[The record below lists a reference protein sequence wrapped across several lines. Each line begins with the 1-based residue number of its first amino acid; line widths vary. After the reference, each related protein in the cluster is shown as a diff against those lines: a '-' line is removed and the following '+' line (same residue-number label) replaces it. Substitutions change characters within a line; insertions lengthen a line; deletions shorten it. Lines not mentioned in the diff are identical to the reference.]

1 MKRNIIIT
9 LLLIAPLAALLT
21 ACGNTP
27 ATTTAANTP
36 ATANAA
42 ASNATA
48 SNAAA
53 SNTPDTTTV
62 QTLTLTK
69 GRLTTSLSLP
79 GQLLPFQ
86 SVDLYAKVDSYVK
99 EMLVDVG
106 SQVRKGQLLATLEA
120 PELQAATDESASLL
134 QTREASWQASKAT
147 YDRLYK
153 TSKIPGTVSPNE
165 LELAL
170 AKTNSDS
177 AALAAARSHYLG
189 AADVQSYLQVRAP
202 FDGVISARNI
212 YPGAYAGPAGKG
224 SSIPLMTLQ
233 QQRRLRL
240 VVAIP
245 EAATAYFRDKDT
257 IHFSVQTLPGRV
269 FTATV
274 TRMAG
279 ALDLQSRTE
288 QLQMDVVNDNGLLLP
303 GMFAQV
309 DLDLTNSDQQ
319 FIVPLSAVTANSKRI
334 FVIRISAGK
343 TEWVTVQ
350 KGREADGKVEIY
362 GDLKPGDQLVA
373 TATDE
378 LKGGTLV
385 KTN

>member
-1 MKRNIIIT
+1 MRLKF
-9 LLLIAPLAALLT
+9 LQLIVLIPLAALFA
-21 ACGNTP
+21 ACGEQTP
-27 ATTTAANTP
+27 AAISQTATSQTASKP
-36 ATANAA
+36 AASKPAATNAA
-42 ASNATA
+42 EA
-48 SNAAA
+48 
-53 SNTPDTTTV
+53 PDTTTI

-69 GRLTTSLSLP
+69 GHLTSTMTLP

-86 SVDLYAKVDSYVK
+86 TVDLYAKVNSFVK
-99 EMLVDVG
+99 AMYVDVG
-106 SQVRKGQLLATLEA
+106 SQVHKGQLLATLEA

-134 QTREASWQASKAT
+134 QTQEANWQASKAT

-170 AKTNSDS
+170 AKRNSDS
-177 AALAAARSHYLG
+177 AALAAARSHYLA
-189 AADVQSYLQVRAP
+189 AADIQSYLQVRAP
-202 FDGVISARNI
+202 FDGVISARNV
-212 YPGAYAGPAGKG
+212 YPGASAGPAGKG

-240 VVAIP
+240 VVDIP
-245 EAATAYFRDKDT
+245 EAATAYLHEKDT
-257 IHFSVQTLPGRV
+257 LRFTVQNLPGHLFV
-269 FTATV
+269 ATV

-279 ALDLQSRTE
+279 ALDLQLRTE

-309 DLDLTNSDQQ
+309 NFDLTNSDQQ

-334 FVIRISAGK
+334 FVIRIIAGK

-373 TATDE
+373 AATDE

>member
-1 MKRNIIIT
+1 MRKNIFPQWIV
-9 LLLIAPLAALLT
+9 LLPLAALFA
-21 ACGNTP
+21 ACGSKP
-27 ATTTAANTP
+27 ATVVSAA
-36 ATANAA
+36 
-42 ASNATA
+42 
-48 SNAAA
+48 
-53 SNTPDTTTV
+53 PDTTTV
-62 QTLTLTK
+62 QALTLTK
-69 GRLTTSLSLP
+69 GHLTSTMTLP

-86 SVDLYAKVDSYVK
+86 TVDLYAKVNSFVK
-99 EMLVDVG
+99 AMYVDVG
-106 SQVRKGQLLATLEA
+106 SQVTKGQLLATLEA

-134 QTREASWQASKAT
+134 QTQEASWSASKAT

-153 TSKIPGTVSPNE
+153 TSRIPGTVSPNE

-170 AKTNSDS
+170 AKMNSDS
-177 AALAAARSHYLG
+177 AALAAARSHYRG
-189 AADVQSYLQVRAP
+189 SADWQSYLQVRAP

-240 VVAIP
+240 VVDVP
-245 EAATAYFRDKDT
+245 EAATAYFRDKRT
-257 IHFSVQTLPGRV
+257 VHFTVQTLPGQT

-288 QLQMDVVNDNGLLLP
+288 QLQMDVVNEKGQLLP

-309 DLDLTNSDQQ
+309 NLDLTNTDQQ
-319 FIVPLSAVTANSKRI
+319 FIVPLAAVTANSKRI
-334 FVIRISAGK
+334 FVIRVTAGH

-350 KGREADGKVEIY
+350 KGREANGNVEIF

-373 TATDE
+373 TASDE

-385 KTN
+385 KIN